1 MSQHNSSRPPQRERN
16 RHGWEEQG
24 RTRSAQAQAG
34 TEQETEG
41 PNATTGWRRARHAIA
56 ATKPL
61 ALSAERRPRSTRRTE
76 LANDGDRRGTPRTR
90 TDVEDAAIERIVQR
104 AGSLS
109 EFSEAQIR
117 QIAAIA
123 LIATAVDDVDRQ
135 KRDDIARDH
144 RRRLRALGRE

>member
-1 MSQHNSSRPPQRERN
+1 
-16 RHGWEEQG
+16 
-24 RTRSAQAQAG
+24 
-34 TEQETEG
+34 
-41 PNATTGWRRARHAIA
+41 
-56 ATKPL
+56 
-61 ALSAERRPRSTRRTE
+61 
-76 LANDGDRRGTPRTR
+76 
-90 TDVEDAAIERIVQR
+90 VQR